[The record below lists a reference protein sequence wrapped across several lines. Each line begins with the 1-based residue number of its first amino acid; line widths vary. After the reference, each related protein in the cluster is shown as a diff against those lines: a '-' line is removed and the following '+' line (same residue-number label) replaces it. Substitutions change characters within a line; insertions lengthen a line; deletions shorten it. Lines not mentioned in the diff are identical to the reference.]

1 MTKEQFLSG
10 VQFTIG
16 PATSRGTSTYNY
28 DRGHISKQIR
38 SALDGRIVVDDYECN
53 VPKIGRVGFTGLT
66 FIMGKRVVVKHRFA
80 DLVEFEQDKA

>member
-16 PATSRGTSTYNY
+16 PAKHVGDSTYNY

-53 VPKIGRVGFTGLT
+53 IEKVGRVGFTGIAFVL
-66 FIMGKRVVVKHRFA
+66 GKRVVVKHRFA
-80 DLVEFEQDKA
+80 DLVEYKQDEA